1 MSRALYIRAVA
12 VRAWRT
18 LLLLLL
24 VAPWPSA
31 EAQERRRR
39 EAAGEA
45 TQEFTH
51 AGRPRRYLVRVPP
64 GLTRGARVPL
74 VIVLHGGGGDGHNA
88 EKMTGFTVRAM
99 AERFIVVY
107 PDGTSRRGPL
117 LTWNAGHCCGPAME
131 DRVDDV
137 GFINALIDTLS
148 ARHPIDPARI
158 YATGISK
165 GAMMSHRLGIELS
178 HRLAAIAPVVGAL
191 FGDEARPANPVSAI
205 IINGMLDA
213 SVPFNG
219 GPPGGRAA
227 RAWEGKPAR
236 PSLEQATFWASAAW
250 CTVPPQ
256 RSTRGA
262 VTRTVY
268 TCPGGQ
274 AVEHYAVADN
284 GHAWPGGKPG
294 SATGDPPSSSMNATD
309 VIWRFFA
316 AHPKR

>member
-1 MSRALYIRAVA
+1 MSHLPS
-12 VRAWRT
+12 VRTAAAIPWRR

-24 VAPWPSA
+24 LMAPWPSSD
-31 EAQERRRR
+31 AQGRRRR
-39 EAAGEA
+39 DGS
-45 TQEFTH
+45 TMQQFTH
-51 AGRPRRYLVRVPP
+51 GGRTRSYLVRVPP
-64 GLTRGARVPL
+64 GITRGARVPL
-74 VIVLHGGGGDGHNA
+74 VIVLHGGGGDGRNA
-88 EKMTGFTVRAM
+88 EQMTGFTAKAM

-137 GFINALIDTLS
+137 GFIHALLDTLS
-148 ARHPIDPARI
+148 ARYPIDPSRL
-158 YATGISK
+158 YATGMSN

-178 HRLAAIAPVVGAL
+178 HRLAAIAPVVGTV

-227 RAWEGKPAR
+227 RAWEGTPAR

-256 RSTRGA
+256 RSTRGP

-268 TCPGGQ
+268 TCPNGQ

-284 GHAWPGGKPG
+284 GHAWPGGRPG
-294 SATGDPPSSSMNATD
+294 SAMGDPPSSSLDATD

-316 AHPKR
+316 AHRKR